1 MKKQYLKYIILCLI
15 LLLCI
20 IPNKIFAIT
29 SSGGY
34 TIDNYTVNATYNSDN
49 TIDVKEVID
58 VNFSSYRHGIYRNI
72 PETMYI
78 NRDEKYKLK
87 INEKHYNS
95 SRSVAI
101 IAQDELNSSS
111 LFIPK
116 KFYDTH
122 EVIHKLCGMQ
132 LSNLRIARLT
142 DYRTKMRRL
151 PN

>member
-1 MKKQYLKYIILCLI
+1 MKSERGMRKIWKIVMAIIANLEGIDAIFCAVVYFPFNFYCIKTLK
-15 LLLCI
+15 
-20 IPNKIFAIT
+20 
-29 SSGGY
+29 
-34 TIDNYTVNATYNSDN
+34 
-49 TIDVKEVID
+49 
-58 VNFSSYRHGIYRNI
+58 
-72 PETMYI
+72 
-78 NRDEKYKLK
+78 KYKLK
-87 INEKHYNS
+87 INGKHYNS
-95 SRSVAI
+95 SRSVAV